1 MTVNATT
8 SNSAIRIDWLMT
20 LSSGVML
27 VGLYLDG
34 WAHRHL
40 SNLESFFTPWHGVL
54 YSGFFATMACLAYM
68 LVRFRRP
75 GQTWWQTIPPGY
87 GLSLVGAA
95 IFFAG
100 GFADLIWHTL
110 FGIEKQIEAL
120 LSPTHLVLAI
130 GGTLIGAGPFRAA
143 WQRVDQPAN
152 PHLPD
157 LLPML
162 LALTF
167 GWSVMTFFTQFAHPF
182 VHLWAGGPMP
192 DGIFNP
198 QRMGLGALLIQSA
211 LMMGV
216 ILLTV
221 RRWTLPFGSLTVVL
235 TANAALMAMLELHL
249 VFLLVGLG
257 AGLGGDL
264 LLRSLI
270 PSALSP
276 VRFRMFAFSL
286 PACYYALYFLVLA
299 LTDGLW
305 WSPPLWAGSIVL
317 AGIVGWLLSYLP
329 LPPGPHVHR

>member
-1 MTVNATT
+1 
-8 SNSAIRIDWLMT
+8 MT

-75 GQTWWQTIPPGY
+75 GEAWWQMIPPGY

-143 WQRVDQPAN
+143 WLAPVRGRRVDQPAK
-152 PHLPD
+152 PRLLD

-162 LALTF
+162 L
-167 GWSVMTFFTQFAHPF
+167 V
-182 VHLWAGGPMP
+182 
-192 DGIFNP
+192 
-198 QRMGLGALLIQSA
+198 
-211 LMMGV
+211 
-216 ILLTV
+216 
-221 RRWTLPFGSLTVVL
+221 
-235 TANAALMAMLELHL
+235 
-249 VFLLVGLG
+249 
-257 AGLGGDL
+257 
-264 LLRSLI
+264 
-270 PSALSP
+270 
-276 VRFRMFAFSL
+276 
-286 PACYYALYFLVLA
+286 
-299 LTDGLW
+299 
-305 WSPPLWAGSIVL
+305 
-317 AGIVGWLLSYLP
+317 
-329 LPPGPHVHR
+329 